1 MHFNTNQS
9 QLPALQNK
17 PIQKPALQ
25 QEPITAT
32 FPSTQA
38 THSYLVFTTSQSQLP
53 AHQQKPITA
62 TCTSRQ
68 ANHSYLLLNTS
79 QSQRPALHHKPITAT
94 CTFQLCKASLPPGPA
109 PDRCRCLRQP
119 SWEEEKFTYSEVHFK
134 FTYAD
139 PHHGRCLG
147 S

>member
-1 MHFNTNQS
+1 MYSRYGTHNPLMLLARYFKTNSSQLHTHQHNQS
-9 QLPALQNK
+9 QLPAHYFKTN
-17 PIQKPALQ
+17 
-25 QEPITAT
+25 
-32 FPSTQA
+32 S
-38 THSYLVFTTSQSQLP
+38 SQLP
-53 AHQQKPITA
+53 ALQHKPITA
-62 TCTSRQ
+62 TYTSTHI
-68 ANHSYLLLNTS
+68 NHSYLHFNTNKS
-79 QSQRPALHHKPITAT
+79 QLPALHHKPITAT

-109 PDRCRCLRQP
+109 PDKCRCLRQP